1 MPADVCVALKLWAF
15 VDTYIFVGCFAV
27 PGHKTAAMAQ
37 PWSLEALLLRLHVVR
52 APRVPWV
59 DSALFLE
66 KEIAP
71 SLHSLSW

>member
-1 MPADVCVALKLWAF
+1 MW
-15 VDTYIFVGCFAV
+15 AV
-27 PGHKTAAMAQ
+27 PWDKTAAMAQ

-59 DSALFLE
+59 DSVLFLE
-66 KEIAP
+66 KEIVH